1 MVGEQANVPRAR
13 TNRPTEPKDTYRAP
27 VFVLAMSPILL
38 QEGLFG
44 IVSLLFGLLMLLVH
58 LALILWIYS
67 DAQQRSDQPAF
78 LWAIVA
84 FLAPLLGLVLYFI
97 IGRK

>member
-1 MVGEQANVPRAR
+1 
-13 TNRPTEPKDTYRAP
+13 
-27 VFVLAMSPILL
+27 MSPILL

-44 IVSLLFGLLMLLVH
+44 IVSLLIGLLMLLVH

-67 DAQQRSDQPAF
+67 DAKQRSDQPAF

>member
-1 MVGEQANVPRAR
+1 
-13 TNRPTEPKDTYRAP
+13 
-27 VFVLAMSPILL
+27 MSPILL

>member
-1 MVGEQANVPRAR
+1 
-13 TNRPTEPKDTYRAP
+13 
-27 VFVLAMSPILL
+27 MSPILL
-38 QEGLFG
+38 LGSVVGAVGF
-44 IVSLLFGLLMLLVH
+44 LFGLLALVAH
-58 LALILWIYS
+58 LAIIVWIYK

-97 IGRK
+97 IGRN

>member
-1 MVGEQANVPRAR
+1 
-13 TNRPTEPKDTYRAP
+13 
-27 VFVLAMSPILL
+27 MSPILL
-38 QEGLFG
+38 QEGLAG
-44 IVSLLFGLLMLLVH
+44 AVALLFGLLALLVQI
-58 LALILWIYS
+58 AIIVWIYT

-97 IGRK
+97 IGRNR

>member
-1 MVGEQANVPRAR
+1 
-13 TNRPTEPKDTYRAP
+13 
-27 VFVLAMSPILL
+27 MSPILL
-38 QEGLFG
+38 QEALAGG
-44 IVSLLFGLLMLLVH
+44 IAFLFGLLVLLVQ
-58 LALILWIYS
+58 LAIIVWIYS

-97 IGRK
+97 IGRTR